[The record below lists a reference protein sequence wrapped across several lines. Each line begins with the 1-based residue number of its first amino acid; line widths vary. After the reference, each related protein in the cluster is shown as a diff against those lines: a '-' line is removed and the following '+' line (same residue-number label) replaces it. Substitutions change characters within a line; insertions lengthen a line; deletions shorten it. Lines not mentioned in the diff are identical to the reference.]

1 MKEIYIYWKQKIR
14 IIVFSS
20 FWLSLINDSRRSE
33 VWWFYGSVCLF
44 SVFFKSF
51 RLVWFGNKGKFFNL
65 FQKGVYKIS
74 LLFTFNYS
82 IIFYRKTFSFM
93 HLVLIC
99 FSLEVDFC
107 LSRVIHGLL
116 FLNFSFCFK
125 KSRGILM

>member
-65 FQKGVYKIS
+65 FQEGVYKIS

-107 LSRVIHGLL
+107 LSRVIHGL